1 MYCKLFYFSF
11 YLSLTLFLFQRYV
24 LLYGVGKAR
33 DEARAAV
40 KKLTKEIC
48 KLFSKKCS
56 IDIAEGKGHLVHCF
70 HVSSRHT
77 ATTLIPN
84 SYTYLTYLFVA
95 MLSLFGKI

>member
-1 MYCKLFYFSF
+1 ML
-11 YLSLTLFLFQRYV
+11 QRYV

-56 IDIAEGKGHLVHCF
+56 NDIAEGKMFAL
-70 HVSSRHT
+70 S
-77 ATTLIPN
+77 
-84 SYTYLTYLFVA
+84 
-95 MLSLFGKI
+95 SLFENDQLLKDITLMGCVFKSWNASSYSLHVVKGYSKRQS